1 MSETDSMAKD
11 FSAATADLSKETSV
25 RELDRS
31 CRMPVLFLLWKSAGW
46 LFLGSLFALLNS
58 FRFYDPDFLSHY
70 SWLTFGRVQAAE
82 SAAFIYGFALQS
94 AMAAALWL
102 LARMGRTALAQPG
115 YVCLGIAFWNF
126 GVLAGV
132 VGILAGDGATSYEF
146 FELPKYA
153 VPILFVAYSI
163 VGGLAFVTFWQRQ
176 AGELYVS
183 QWFLFAALLWFPW
196 IFSAAGLL
204 LHFYPVRG
212 VAQAVIAGWYA
223 AGLKTLVLGSV
234 GLAVIF
240 YLIPKLLRRPLHSRY
255 LALFSFWLLLFFG
268 NGAGILSGATVPSWI
283 SGLSAAMSFFVCF
296 AAIMIG
302 WNLYLTMG
310 NQMHRL
316 WQPDFRFVSLSL
328 LSFLLAG
335 ILGAVNALDGVA
347 ELTQFTLVLTA
358 LNHLVLGGFFSMA
371 VFGIAYYLLP
381 RILDAEW
388 PDPKLANWHFWIA
401 SLGWGFLIAVNGAG
415 GLIQGKEMSH
425 TSILIPFAAIM
436 DWTVFFNRLA
446 IFGWLLLLGS
456 SLLFLANIERIAY
469 RAFFCGE
476 KGILSW
482 FPNEKDQKAAEKR
495 TTTAPAPPRA
505 KAKKKESKKTP
516 RKKTAAKT
524 TAAKRKQAKKAAK
537 RKP

>member
-1 MSETDSMAKD
+1 MSETDSIAK
-11 FSAATADLSKETSV
+11 DLSKETSV

-46 LFLGSLFALLNS
+46 LFLGALFALLNS
-58 FRFYDPDFLSHY
+58 FRFYDPDFLSYY
-70 SWLTFGRVQAAE
+70 SWLTFGRVQAAG

-102 LARMGRTALAQPG
+102 LVRMGRTALAQPG
-115 YVCLGIAFWNF
+115 YVCLGVAFWNF

-132 VGILAGDGATSYEF
+132 VGILAGDGATSYEL
-146 FELPKYA
+146 FEIPKYA

-163 VGGLAFVTFWQRQ
+163 VGGLAFVTFWRRR
-176 AGELYVS
+176 AGELYIS

-223 AGLKTLVLGSV
+223 AGLKTLVLGGV

-240 YLIPKLLRRPLHSRY
+240 YLIPKLFRRPLHSRY

-283 SGLSAAMSFFVCF
+283 SGMSAAMSFFVCF
-296 AAIMIG
+296 AAIMVG
-302 WNLYLTMG
+302 WNLYRTMG
-310 NQMHRL
+310 DQMRRL
-316 WQPDFRFVSLSL
+316 GHPDFRFVSFSL

-335 ILGAVNALDGVA
+335 ILSAVNALKGVA
-347 ELTQFTLVLTA
+347 EITQFTLVLPA
-358 LNHLVLGGFFSMA
+358 LNQLALGGFFSMA

-381 RILDAEW
+381 RILDTEW
-388 PDPKLANWHFWIA
+388 PDRKLVNWHFWIA
-401 SLGWGFLIAVNGAG
+401 ALGWGFVIAVNGAG

-436 DWTVFFNRLA
+436 DWTAFFNRLA
-446 IFGWLLLLGS
+446 VFGSLLLLGS
-456 SLLFLANIERIAY
+456 SLLFLVNIERIGY

-476 KGILSW
+476 KRILSW
-482 FPNEKDQKAAEKR
+482 LPDEAGQKAVQKQ
-495 TTTAPAPPRA
+495 TTPAPRRA
-505 KAKKKESKKTP
+505 TAKKKEAKKTP
-516 RKKTAAKT
+516 KKKTAAKT
-524 TAAKRKQAKKAAK
+524 TPAKKKQAKKAAK
-537 RKP
+537 KKP

>member
-1 MSETDSMAKD
+1 MIETDSIARD
-11 FSAATADLSKETSV
+11 SSAASVDLSKETSV

-70 SWLTFGRVQAAE
+70 SWLTFGRVRAAGN
-82 SAAFIYGFALQS
+82 AAFIYGFALQS
-94 AMAAALWL
+94 AMGAALWL
-102 LARMGRTALAQPG
+102 LVRMGRTALARPG
-115 YVCLGIAFWNF
+115 YVGLGVAFWNF

-132 VGILAGDGATSYEF
+132 VGILAGDGAASYEL
-146 FELPKYA
+146 FEIPKYA

-163 VGGLAFVTFWQRQ
+163 VGGLAFVTFWRRR
-176 AGELYVS
+176 ARELYIS

-268 NGAGILSGATVPSWI
+268 NGAGILSGTTVPSWI

-310 NQMHRL
+310 DQMRRL
-316 WQPDFRFVSLSL
+316 CPGEGSSGGFGTDGFDLFGGYGAGLVAPFGLPSDIGCKGSEFFVV
-328 LSFLLAG
+328 F
-335 ILGAVNALDGVA
+335 DGVSPRH
-347 ELTQFTLVLTA
+347 
-358 LNHLVLGGFFSMA
+358 HLHRS
-371 VFGIAYYLLP
+371 IP
-381 RILDAEW
+381 LDAA
-388 PDPKLANWHFWIA
+388 DRD
-401 SLGWGFLIAVNGAG
+401 GAG
-415 GLIQGKEMSH
+415 QSVQDYAEDSVG
-425 TSILIPFAAIM
+425 A
-436 DWTVFFNRLA
+436 
-446 IFGWLLLLGS
+446 FGVDPVRSG
-456 SLLFLANIERIAY
+456 
-469 RAFFCGE
+469 
-476 KGILSW
+476 
-482 FPNEKDQKAAEKR
+482 
-495 TTTAPAPPRA
+495 
-505 KAKKKESKKTP
+505 
-516 RKKTAAKT
+516 
-524 TAAKRKQAKKAAK
+524 
-537 RKP
+537 

>member
-11 FSAATADLSKETSV
+11 TSEAAVDLSKETLV
-25 RELDRS
+25 QKLDRS

-70 SWLTFGRVQAAE
+70 SWLTFGRVQAAG

-102 LARMGRTALAQPG
+102 LARMGRTAFAQPG
-115 YVCLGIAFWNF
+115 YVCLGVAFWNF

-132 VGILAGDGATSYEF
+132 AGILAGDGATSYEL

-223 AGLKTLVLGSV
+223 DGLKTLVLGSV

-255 LALFSFWLLLFFG
+255 LALFSFWLLLFCG

-296 AAIMIG
+296 AAIMVG
-302 WNLYLTMG
+302 WNIYRTMG
-310 NQMHRL
+310 DQTHWL
-316 WQPDFRFVSLSL
+316 WHPDFRFVSFSL

-335 ILGAVNALDGVA
+335 ILSAVNALKGVA
-347 ELTQFTLVLTA
+347 EITQFTMVLPA
-358 LNHLVLGGFFSMA
+358 LNSLVLGGFFSMA
-371 VFGIAYYLLP
+371 VFGIAYYMLP
-381 RILDAEW
+381 RILDTEW
-388 PDPKLANWHFWIA
+388 PDRKLVNWHFWIA
-401 SLGWGFLIAVNGAG
+401 ALGWGFLIAVNAAG
-415 GLIQGKEMSH
+415 GLIQGREMSH

-446 IFGWLLLLGS
+446 ILGWLLLLGS
-456 SLLFLANIERIAY
+456 SLLFLANIERIGY

-476 KGILSW
+476 KRILSW
-482 FPNEKDQKAAEKR
+482 FPNAEDQKTAEKPR
-495 TTTAPAPPRA
+495 ATAPAPHRA
-505 KAKKKESKKTP
+505 TAKKKESKKTS
-516 RKKTAAKT
+516 RRKTAAKT
-524 TAAKRKQAKKAAK
+524 TAAKKKQARKAAK
-537 RKP
+537 KKP

>member
-1 MSETDSMAKD
+1 MSETDSISKNS
-11 FSAATADLSKETSV
+11 SAATVDLSKETLV
-25 RELDRS
+25 RKLDRS

-46 LFLGSLFALLNS
+46 LFLGALFALLNS
-58 FRFYDPDFLSHY
+58 FRSYDPDFLSHY
-70 SWLTFGRVQAAE
+70 SWLTFGRIQAAGN
-82 SAAFIYGFALQS
+82 AAFIYGFALQS

-102 LARMGRTALAQPG
+102 LVRMGRTALAQPG
-115 YVCLGIAFWNF
+115 YVCLGVAFWNF

-132 VGILAGDGATSYEF
+132 VGILAGDGATSYEL
-146 FELPKYA
+146 FEIPKYA

-163 VGGLAFVTFWQRQ
+163 VGGLAFVTFQQRQ

-212 VAQAVIAGWYA
+212 VAQSVIAGWYA

-240 YLIPKLLRRPLHSRY
+240 YLLPKLLRRPLHSRY
-255 LALFSFWLLLFFG
+255 LALFSFWLWLFFG
-268 NGAGILSGATVPSWI
+268 NGAGILSGTTVPSWI

-296 AAIMIG
+296 AAIMVG
-302 WNLYLTMG
+302 WNLYRTMED
-310 NQMHRL
+310 QMHRL
-316 WQPDFRFVSLSL
+316 WQPEFRFVSVSL

-335 ILGAVNALDGVA
+335 ILGAGNALKGVA
-347 ELTQFTLVLTA
+347 DLTQFTLVLPA
-358 LNHLVLGGFFSMA
+358 LNHLALGGFFSMA
-371 VFGIAYYLLP
+371 IFGIAYYLLP
-381 RILDAEW
+381 RILDTEW
-388 PDPKLANWHFWIA
+388 PDRKLVNWHFWVA
-401 SLGWGFLIAVNGAG
+401 ALGWGFVIAVNGAG

-446 IFGWLLLLGS
+446 IFGSLLLLGS
-456 SLLFLANIERIAY
+456 SLLFLANIERIGY

-482 FPNEKDQKAAEKR
+482 FPNEKYPKASEKL
-495 TTTAPAPPRA
+495 TTTAPAPRRA
-505 KAKKKESKKTP
+505 MAKKKEAKKRST
-516 RKKTAAKT
+516 KKTAAKT
-524 TAAKRKQAKKAAK
+524 TAAKRKQAKKVAK
-537 RKP
+537 KKP

>member
-1 MSETDSMAKD
+1 MSETDSISKNS
-11 FSAATADLSKETSV
+11 SAATVDLSKETLV

-46 LFLGSLFALLNS
+46 LFLGALFALLNS
-58 FRFYDPDFLSHY
+58 FRFYDPDFLSYY
-70 SWLTFGRVQAAE
+70 SWLTFGRIQAAGN
-82 SAAFIYGFALQS
+82 AAFIYGFALQS

-102 LARMGRTALAQPG
+102 LVRMGRTALAQPG
-115 YVCLGIAFWNF
+115 YVCLGVAFWNF

-132 VGILAGDGATSYEF
+132 VGILAGDGATSYEL
-146 FELPKYA
+146 FEIPKYA

-163 VGGLAFVTFWQRQ
+163 IGGLAFVTFQQRQ

-223 AGLKTLVLGSV
+223 AGLKTLVLGGV

-240 YLIPKLLRRPLHSRY
+240 YLLPKLLRRPLHSRY
-255 LALFSFWLLLFFG
+255 LALFSFWLWLFFG
-268 NGAGILSGATVPSWI
+268 NGAGILSGTTVPSWI
-283 SGLSAAMSFFVCF
+283 SGLSTAMSFFVCF
-296 AAIMIG
+296 AAIMVG
-302 WNLYLTMG
+302 WNLYRTMED
-310 NQMHRL
+310 QMHRL
-316 WQPDFRFVSLSL
+316 WQPEFHFVSVSL

-335 ILGAVNALDGVA
+335 ILGAVNALKEVA

-358 LNHLVLGGFFSMA
+358 LNHLALGGFFSMA

-381 RILDAEW
+381 RILDTEW
-388 PDPKLANWHFWIA
+388 TDRKLVNWHFWV
-401 SLGWGFLIAVNGAG
+401 SVLGWGFVIAVNGAG

-446 IFGWLLLLGS
+446 IFGSLLLLGS
-456 SLLFLANIERIAY
+456 SLLFLANIERIGY

-482 FPNEKDQKAAEKR
+482 FPNEKYPKAAEKL
-495 TTTAPAPPRA
+495 TATAPAPRRA
-505 KAKKKESKKTP
+505 TAKKKEAKKRPT
-516 RKKTAAKT
+516 RKTAAKT
-524 TAAKRKQAKKAAK
+524 TAAKRKQVKRVAKK
-537 RKP
+537 KP

>member
-1 MSETDSMAKD
+1 MIETDSIARD
-11 FSAATADLSKETSV
+11 SSAASVDLSKETSV

-70 SWLTFGRVQAAE
+70 SWLTFGRVRAAE
-82 SAAFIYGFALQS
+82 NAAFIYGFALQS
-94 AMAAALWL
+94 AMGAALWL
-102 LARMGRTALAQPG
+102 LVRMGRTALAQPG
-115 YVCLGIAFWNF
+115 YVCLGVAFWNF

-132 VGILAGDGATSYEF
+132 VGILASDGASSYEL
-146 FELPKYA
+146 FEIPKYA

-163 VGGLAFVTFWQRQ
+163 VGGLAFVTFWRRR
-176 AGELYVS
+176 AGELYIS

-268 NGAGILSGATVPSWI
+268 NGAGILSGTTVPSWI
-283 SGLSAAMSFFVCF
+283 SGLSTVMSFFVCF

-316 WQPDFRFVSLSL
+316 WHPDFRFVSVSL

-335 ILGAVNALDGVA
+335 ILGAVNALKGVA
-347 ELTQFTLVLTA
+347 DLTQFTMVLTA
-358 LNHLVLGGFFSMA
+358 LNQLVLGGFFSMA

-388 PDPKLANWHFWIA
+388 PDRKLVNWHFWVA
-401 SLGWGFLIAVNGAG
+401 ALGWGLVIAVNGAG

-436 DWTVFFNRLA
+436 DWTVIFNRLA
-446 IFGWLLLLGS
+446 FFGWLLLAGS
-456 SLLFLANIERIAY
+456 SLLFLANIERIGY

-476 KGILSW
+476 KRILSW
-482 FPNEKDQKAAEKR
+482 LPNAEVPKAVEKLSA
-495 TTTAPAPPRA
+495 TASARRRA
-505 KAKKKESKKTP
+505 TAKKKESKKTLT
-516 RKKTAAKT
+516 KKTAAKT
-524 TAAKRKQAKKAAK
+524 IAAKKKRAKTAAKKKL
-537 RKP
+537 

>member
-1 MSETDSMAKD
+1 MSETDSIAK
-11 FSAATADLSKETSV
+11 DLSKETSV

-70 SWLTFGRVQAAE
+70 SWLTFGRVQAA
-82 SAAFIYGFALQS
+82 SNAAFIYGFALQS

-102 LARMGRTALAQPG
+102 LARMRRTALAQPS
-115 YVCLGIAFWNF
+115 YVGLGVAFWNF
-126 GVLAGV
+126 GVLVSV
-132 VGILAGDGATSYEF
+132 VGILAGDGATSYEL
-146 FELPKYA
+146 FEIPKYA

-163 VGGLAFVTFWQRQ
+163 VGGLAFVTFWRRR
-176 AGELYVS
+176 AGELYIS

-212 VAQAVIAGWYA
+212 VTQAVIAGWYA

-240 YLIPKLLRRPLHSRY
+240 YLIPRLLRRPLHSRY

-268 NGAGILSGATVPSWI
+268 NGAGILSGTTVPSWI

-296 AAIMIG
+296 AAIMVG

-310 NQMHRL
+310 DQVRRL
-316 WQPDFRFVSLSL
+316 WHPDFRFVSVSL
-328 LSFLLAG
+328 LSFLLVG
-335 ILGAVNALDGVA
+335 ILVAVNALKGVA
-347 ELTQFTLVLTA
+347 DLTQFTLVLTA

-381 RILDAEW
+381 RILDTEW
-388 PDPKLANWHFWIA
+388 PDRKLVNWHFWVA
-401 SLGWGFLIAVNGAG
+401 ALGWGFVIAVNGAG

-425 TSILIPFAAIM
+425 NSILIPFAAIM
-436 DWTVFFNRLA
+436 DWTVVFNRLA
-446 IFGWLLLLGS
+446 FFGWLLLLGS
-456 SLLFLANIERIAY
+456 SLLFLANIERIGY

-476 KGILSW
+476 KRILSW
-482 FPNEKDQKAAEKR
+482 LPNAEVPKAAEKSR
-495 TTTAPAPPRA
+495 ATAPVPRPRRA
-505 KAKKKESKKTP
+505 TAKKKEVQQRT
-516 RKKTAAKT
+516 KKTAAKT
-524 TAAKRKQAKKAAK
+524 TAAKRKQAKKAAQK
-537 RKP
+537 KP

>member
-1 MSETDSMAKD
+1 MSETDSISKNS
-11 FSAATADLSKETSV
+11 SAATVDLSKETLV

-46 LFLGSLFALLNS
+46 LFLGALFALLNS

-70 SWLTFGRVQAAE
+70 SWLTFGRIQAAGN
-82 SAAFIYGFALQS
+82 AAFIYGFALQS

-102 LARMGRTALAQPG
+102 LVRMGRTALAQPG
-115 YVCLGIAFWNF
+115 YVCLGVAFWNF
-126 GVLAGV
+126 GVVAGV
-132 VGILAGDGATSYEF
+132 VGILAGDGATSYEL
-146 FELPKYA
+146 FEIPKYA

-163 VGGLAFVTFWQRQ
+163 VGGLAFVTFQQRQ

-223 AGLKTLVLGSV
+223 AGLKTLVLGGV

-240 YLIPKLLRRPLHSRY
+240 YLLPKLLRRPLHSRY

-268 NGAGILSGATVPSWI
+268 NGAGILSGTTVPSWI
-283 SGLSAAMSFFVCF
+283 SGLSEAMSFFVCF
-296 AAIMIG
+296 AAIMVG
-302 WNLYLTMG
+302 WNLYRTMG
-310 NQMHRL
+310 DQMHRL
-316 WQPDFRFVSLSL
+316 WQPEFRFVSVSL

-335 ILGAVNALDGVA
+335 FLGAVNALKEVA

-358 LNHLVLGGFFSMA
+358 LNHLALGGFFSMA

-381 RILDAEW
+381 RILDTEW
-388 PDPKLANWHFWIA
+388 PDRKLVNWHFWVA
-401 SLGWGFLIAVNGAG
+401 ALGWGFVIAVKGAG

-446 IFGWLLLLGS
+446 IFGSLLLLGS
-456 SLLFLANIERIAY
+456 SLLFLANIERIGY

-482 FPNEKDQKAAEKR
+482 FPNEKYPKAAEKL
-495 TTTAPAPPRA
+495 TATAPAPRRA
-505 KAKKKESKKTP
+505 TAKKKEAKKRPT
-516 RKKTAAKT
+516 KKTAAKT
-524 TAAKRKQAKKAAK
+524 TAAKRKQSKKVAKK
-537 RKP
+537 KP

>member
-1 MSETDSMAKD
+1 MSETGNIAKD
-11 FSAATADLSKETSV
+11 SSEASVGLSKETSV

-58 FRFYDPDFLSHY
+58 YRFYDPDFLSHY
-70 SWLTFGRVQAAE
+70 SWLTFGRVQAAG

-102 LARMGRTALAQPG
+102 LVRMGRTALAQPG
-115 YVCLGIAFWNF
+115 YVCLGVAFWNL

-132 VGILAGDGATSYEF
+132 VGILAGDGATSYEL
-146 FELPKYA
+146 FEIPKYA

-163 VGGLAFVTFWQRQ
+163 VGGLAFVTFWRRRT
-176 AGELYVS
+176 GELYIS

-255 LALFSFWLLLFFG
+255 MALFSFWLLLFFG
-268 NGAGILSGATVPSWI
+268 NGAGILSGTTVPSWI

-296 AAIMIG
+296 AAIMVG

-310 NQMHRL
+310 DPMHRL
-316 WQPDFRFVSLSL
+316 GQPDFRFVSVSL

-335 ILGAVNALDGVA
+335 VLGAVNALKGVA
-347 ELTQFTLVLTA
+347 DLTQFTLVLPA

-381 RILDAEW
+381 RILDTKW
-388 PDPKLANWHFWIA
+388 PGLKLVHWHFWVA
-401 SLGWGFLIAVNGAG
+401 ALGWGFVIAVNGAG
-415 GLIQGKEMSH
+415 GLIQGREMSH

-446 IFGWLLLLGS
+446 IFGSILLLGS
-456 SLLFLANIERIAY
+456 SLLFLVNIERIGY

-482 FPNEKDQKAAEKR
+482 FPNEKDQKAAEKLR
-495 TTTAPAPPRA
+495 ATAPAPRRTT
-505 KAKKKESKKTP
+505 AKKKRSKKTTT
-516 RKKTAAKT
+516 KKTAAK
-524 TAAKRKQAKKAAK
+524 KKQAKTAVKK
-537 RKP
+537 KP